1 MNTVNTDINTKI
13 NKMNRHLEKI
23 NENLNLG

>member
-13 NKMNRHLEKI
+13 NKMNIHLKKD
-23 NENLNLG
+23 NKNLNLG